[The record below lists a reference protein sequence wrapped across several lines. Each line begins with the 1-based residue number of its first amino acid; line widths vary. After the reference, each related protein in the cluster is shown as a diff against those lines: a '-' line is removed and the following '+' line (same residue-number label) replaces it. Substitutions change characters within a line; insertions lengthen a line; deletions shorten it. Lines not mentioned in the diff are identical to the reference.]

1 MRISDWSSD
10 VCSSDLPTRYSLAD
24 GRRWHLSFA
33 WLLAIALTL
42 YMLWTVVGGHL
53 AKDLH
58 VRRGEGTIWQDVKD
72 HARLRFPTGAA
83 AARDSVLQKLAY
95 IGILFGLL
103 PLMIATGL
111 DIATGYHATGT
122 WLV

>member
-10 VCSSDLPTRYSLAD
+10 VCSSA
-24 GRRWHLSFA
+24 LSFS

-83 AARDSVLQKLAY
+83 AARYSVLQKLAY
-95 IGILFGLL
+95 LGVLFGLL
-103 PLMIATGL
+103 PLMIAPGL
-111 DIATGYHATGT
+111 AMEIGRASGRERVGT
-122 WLV
+122 

>member
-1 MRISDWSSD
+1 MLRRTPRS
-10 VCSSDLPTRYSLAD
+10 TRTD
-24 GRRWHLSFA
+24 
-33 WLLAIALTL
+33 TL
-42 YMLWTVVGGHL
+42 FPYTTLCRSLWTVVGGHL

-83 AARDSVLQKLAY
+83 AARYSVLQKLAY
-95 IGILFGLL
+95 IGVLFGLL

-111 DIATGYHATGT
+111 AMAPGYNATAP
-122 WLV
+122 WLVDL

>member
-58 VRRGEGTIWQDVKD
+58 VRRGEGSIWQDVKD
-72 HARLRFPTGAA
+72 HERLRFPTGAA
-83 AARDSVLQKLAY
+83 ASRYSVLHTLAH
-95 IGILFGLL
+95 IGVLFGLL
-103 PLMIATGL
+103 PLRIATGL
-111 DIATGYHATGT
+111 ALTPG
-122 WLV
+122 